1 MLRLLLTLLLA
12 AVLALSGVGAAAV
25 AVDAAD
31 VTSTGFTD
39 RGTTLVAV
47 GTVDGLDPTMSAQV
61 NLTMAG
67 TATVICMKP
76 GADTTREGVSV
87 SQGGPADRLEPGAS
101 VFGVTTYAPVVT
113 PENAGC
119 PGSTV
124 SVHVVDVVF
133 SRAVVTVIQDG
144 EVVAQEGYA
153 L

>member
-1 MLRLLLTLLLA
+1 MKRVIAALT
-12 AVLALSGVGAAAV
+12 VLAV
-25 AVDAAD
+25 ALVPSSVHASS
-31 VTSTGFTD
+31 VTSVGFTD

-47 GTVDGLDPTMSAQV
+47 GTIDGLDPAQGAQV

-67 TATVICMKP
+67 FASVVCMKP

-87 SQGGPADRLEPGAS
+87 SQGGPATRLDPGES
-101 VFGVTTYAPVVT
+101 VFAVTTYTPVVT

-133 SRAVVTVIQDG
+133 QRALITVIQGSTVEQFGFPVD
-144 EVVAQEGYA
+144 
-153 L
+153 